1 MRHPVAQAVMGA
13 TPPPLAPEDRALTA
27 RALAWLAQ
35 REHSRMELRRKL
47 LALALGQDAAAR
59 ADPSPSDATADATA
73 STRAPIGQAG
83 AAPAEAT
90 SATARVE
97 AVLDWLEAHSYLSQ
111 QRFVE
116 SRLRTRSERYGNLRI
131 RQELAQHGVSLPA
144 EAESSLRESELDR
157 ARSVWQRKFARAGA
171 AGEPGPAAAA
181 KQARFLTSRGFSAE
195 VIRKVLR
202 ESSRPQER
210 EPDAAD
216 MVSAPVPRAHASRA
230 SEETHV
236 RLVSRSGKP
245 RPGG

>member
-47 LALALGQDAAAR
+47 LGLALEQDTPES
-59 ADPSPSDATADATA
+59 ADPSPANATAEPAA
-73 STRAPIGQAG
+73 STRGPIAQAG
-83 AAPAEAT
+83 AAITAPV
-90 SATARVE
+90 SADQRVD
-97 AVLDWLEAHSYLSQ
+97 AVLGWLEAHSYLSQ

-116 SRLRTRSERYGNLRI
+116 SRLRARSERYGNLRI

-144 EAESSLRESELDR
+144 EAESRLRESELDR
-157 ARSVWQRKFARAGA
+157 ARAVWRRKYARAGL
-171 AGEPGPAAAA
+171 AGESGAAAAA
-181 KQARFLTSRGFSAE
+181 KQARFLTSRGFSTE

-216 MVSAPVPRAHASRA
+216 VVSPPVPRAHASRA
-230 SEETHV
+230 SEETHL

>member
-1 MRHPVAQAVMGA
+1 MRHLVAQAVMGA
-13 TPPPLAPEDRALTA
+13 TPPPSAPADRALTA

-47 LALALGQDAAAR
+47 LALAHGQDTAER
-59 ADPSPSDATADATA
+59 AGPSPADVTAVAAA
-73 STRAPIGQAG
+73 STREPIAQAG
-83 AAPAEAT
+83 AATAAHASAAE
-90 SATARVE
+90 RVD
-97 AVLDWLEAHSYLSQ
+97 AVLGWLEAHSYLSQ

-157 ARSVWQRKFARAGA
+157 ARAVWQRKFARAGV
-171 AGEPGPAAAA
+171 AGESSPAAAA

-202 ESSRPQER
+202 ESNRAQQRDSE
-210 EPDAAD
+210 AAD
-216 MVSAPVPRAHASRA
+216 VASPPVPRARA
-230 SEETHV
+230 SHVSEATHL
-236 RLVSRSGKP
+236 RLVSRGGKP
-245 RPGG
+245 RTGD

>member
-13 TPPPLAPEDRALTA
+13 TPPPSAPADRALTA

-47 LALALGQDAAAR
+47 LGLALKQDTAER
-59 ADPSPSDATADATA
+59 ADLSPANATVNPAA
-73 STRAPIGQAG
+73 STRGPIAQAG
-83 AAPAEAT
+83 AAITAPVSAAE
-90 SATARVE
+90 RVD
-97 AVLDWLEAHSYLSQ
+97 AVLAWLEAHSYLSQ

-157 ARSVWQRKFARAGA
+157 ARSVWQRKFARAGV
-171 AGEPGPAAAA
+171 AGESGPAAAA

-216 MVSAPVPRAHASRA
+216 VVSPPAPRSHASRA
-230 SEETHV
+230 SEETHL
-236 RLVSRSGKP
+236 RLVSQGGKP
-245 RPGG
+245 RPGD

>member
-1 MRHPVAQAVMGA
+1 
-13 TPPPLAPEDRALTA
+13 
-27 RALAWLAQ
+27 
-35 REHSRMELRRKL
+35 MELRRKL

-59 ADPSPSDATADATA
+59 AGPSPSDATADATA

-116 SRLRTRSERYGNLRI
+116 SRLRTRCERHGNLRI

-144 EAESSLRESELDR
+144 ETENALRESELNR
-157 ARSVWQRKFARAGA
+157 ARAVWERKFGRAGVA
-171 AGEPGPAAAA
+171 VESSTATAA

-202 ESSRPQER
+202 ESGRRQEH
-210 EPDAAD
+210 DSGAAD
-216 MVSAPVPRAHASRA
+216 AVTTPVTRARASRV
-230 SEETHV
+230 SEETHL
-236 RLVSRSGKP
+236 RLISQGNKQLK
-245 RPGG
+245 GD